1 MPKPKSPA
9 TDASPEILLRQLE
22 GKPLHRSMLVD
33 LSTLDEEKR
42 TVEVAVSSEFPV
54 RRWFGMEILDHSSAS
69 VNLARLKSGA
79 PFLDMH
85 DRWTQI
91 GVIEDAWLDDDKKL
105 RARVRLSKNPGA
117 EEIWQDI
124 KDGIRQN
131 ISVGY
136 DPIEMVLERTEG
148 DVKYYRVTR
157 WEPYEVSSVSI
168 PADPTVGVG
177 RSLPEIEKPDTP
189 VRGNLM
195 PPENIAVPDAASIEA
210 AANQRATDI
219 LTLCGRHGMQEQ
231 ALPWLNEGLSVEAVR
246 AKILDGMNPVVTAP
260 APQGRAKGDLPQ
272 FKIDVSA
279 RGMGLNNEEV
289 NRYSLIRA
297 LNAAATGDWKDAGFE
312 REVSIAIGDAMGKE
326 ARGIYVPHDLLAARG
341 MSTAAG
347 SGKELISTDLRTDL
361 FVDMLRNKA
370 VMIAL
375 GAKVLSGL
383 QGDVDIP
390 KKVGGANFSWIA
402 ENANVPLSSMDLT
415 TLGLKPK
422 TIAGAIPVS
431 RKLRK
436 QSSMSVENLI
446 VQDLINGIAVALDL
460 AMLIGTG
467 QDSQPLGLL
476 NQPGVP
482 GLEYLAS
489 GIKFGDLV
497 DMETKVA
504 TFNADVSAMKYL
516 TSVVQRGYAKKT
528 KEDPDG
534 SDSTKIWRD
543 NQING
548 YGAMA
553 SNQVPADTWVHGD
566 WSQAMIAMWGAL
578 DLKPDPYALA
588 GSDGL
593 IVRVFQDCDA
603 GFRNLSSFCVSKK
616 KPA

>member
-1 MPKPKSPA
+1 MPKPNKPA

-177 RSLPEIEKPDTP
+177 RSLPEIEQPDTT

-210 AANQRATDI
+210 AANQRAADI
-219 LTLCGRHGMQEQ
+219 LTLCARHNMNDLAMPSITG
-231 ALPWLNEGLSVEAVR
+231 GLSVDQVR
-246 AKILDGMNPVVTAP
+246 AKILDGIKPEATAP
-260 APQGRAKGDLPQ
+260 GPEIRAKGDLPQ

-279 RGMGLNNEEV
+279 RGLGLSNEEV
-289 NRYSLIRA
+289 NKYSLMRA
-297 LNAAATGDWKDAGFE
+297 LNAAANGDWKDAGFE

-347 SGKELISTDLRTDL
+347 KGQELIATDLRNDL

-402 ENANVPLSSMDLT
+402 ENANVPLSDMDLT

-482 GLEYLAS
+482 GLTYAAS
-489 GIKFGDLV
+489 GITFGDLV

-548 YGAMA
+548 YGSMA

-603 GFRNLSSFCVSKK
+603 GFRNLSSFCINKK
-616 KPA
+616 AA